1 MRNFVDSWQNI
12 FDQNGKYLV
21 GRLTF
26 LEPNTSGRKLTIYD
40 VDGNELDN
48 PIYTSQYGLPKYQIM
63 LQDRDYKVT
72 FEMYIGQGNMESDEN
87 ESSWLLYKTI
97 SSVNGNL
104 TTSQQSATP
113 TFVDTVVDMKNMSG
127 MQDGDSCI
135 VKGYYNVGDS
145 GTERLY

>member
-1 MRNFVDSWQNI
+1 MRNFVDSWQNL
-12 FDQNGKYLV
+12 FDVNGKFLV

-26 LEPNTSGRKLTIYD
+26 LEPNTSSNKLTIYD
-40 VDGNELDN
+40 TDGNELDN

-87 ESSWLLYKTI
+87 ESNWLLYKTI
-97 SSVNGNL
+97 TSVNGNL

-113 TFVDTVVDMKNMSG
+113 ILRNVNTLFKNFL
-127 MQDGDSCI
+127 Q
-135 VKGYYNVGDS
+135 VY
-145 GTERLY
+145 